1 MNYSM
6 NGRQSHDD
14 QGRIQ
19 GHDSRA
25 SGLNESG
32 YPTLEDDGGGF
43 IRILEL
49 GTREYQRKYERER
62 GREGARERP
71 GGAHRALRPSALIE
85 RPAGGAPV
93 HQFEFDSQEPRVL
106 MRVVFSRV
114 ATCDFDAPRVPP
126 LEVFPPAMQ
135 TKNQEKHAVQS
146 PIVHLDLFFR
156 SQELVWAS
164 LRPTP
169 PRSTLMPTREH
180 GGSSWGCFFARPR
193 HSPRRTSN

>member
-1 MNYSM
+1 MSNAEPIKNARIMIMNCSM

-93 HQFEFDSQEPRVL
+93 HQL
-106 MRVVFSRV
+106 
-114 ATCDFDAPRVPP
+114 
-126 LEVFPPAMQ
+126 
-135 TKNQEKHAVQS
+135 
-146 PIVHLDLFFR
+146 
-156 SQELVWAS
+156 
-164 LRPTP
+164 
-169 PRSTLMPTREH
+169 
-180 GGSSWGCFFARPR
+180 
-193 HSPRRTSN
+193 